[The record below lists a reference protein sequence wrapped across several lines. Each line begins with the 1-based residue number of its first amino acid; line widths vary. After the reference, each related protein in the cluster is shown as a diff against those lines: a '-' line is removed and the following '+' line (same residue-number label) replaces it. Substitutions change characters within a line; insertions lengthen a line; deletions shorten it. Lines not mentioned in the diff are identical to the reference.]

1 MSNLEQFNSG
11 HHEQDLWEFE
21 ARQRSSQLFQQ
32 VFQIYAVIGALVGIF
47 SSAYYFV
54 RKLQIDLSSEDRL
67 ILLVAGSGFAISIV
81 SFAYLFLRRQ
91 TTRSRLTRA
100 RHVNSASDFLA
111 QWLRFEE
118 MGKRNLEA
126 AGTVFNRASIRDIV
140 AGLLG
145 AGILKEPD
153 LALVE
158 EALRFRNTLVHG
170 SNVDLEFLTRMTGA
184 VRDLADRVG
193 AANTDAPYTYTT
205 LAQP

>member
-1 MSNLEQFNSG
+1 MSNLEQLSSSQ
-11 HHEQDLWEFE
+11 HEQDLWEFE
-21 ARQRSSQLFQQ
+21 DRQRSSHLFQQ
-32 VFQIYAVIGALVGIF
+32 VFQIYAVIGALVGVL

-81 SFAYLFLRRQ
+81 SFAYLILRKQ
-91 TTRSRLTRA
+91 TIRSRLTRA
-100 RHVNSASDFLA
+100 RHVNSASDFLT

-118 MGKRNLEA
+118 LGRRKLEA
-126 AGTVFNRASIRDIV
+126 AGTVFNRTSIRDIV
-140 AGLLG
+140 AGLLD

-158 EALRFRNTLVHG
+158 EALRFRNTLVHSG
-170 SNVDLEFLTRMTGA
+170 SSVDLEFLTRMTGA

-193 AANTDAPYTYTT
+193 AANTDAPYTT